1 MAAPLLFRH
10 IEIDIMYQPSE
21 AGNAQMSFLFSNE
34 RVRSYVRELTLN
46 RYYPYPVFEE
56 WANDSVRLLG
66 QLPHLEHI
74 KFVKH

>member
-1 MAAPLLFRH
+1 MAAPLLFYH

-21 AGNAQMSFLFSNE
+21 TGNSQMSFLLSNE

-46 RYYPYPVFEE
+46 RYYSCPVFGE

-66 QLPHLEHI
+66 QLPHLKHI